1 LIVFSFKALVYRNA
15 ILIRPDPDYHHDVD
29 RLIKGIELHFK
40 NNL

>member
-15 ILIRPDPDYHHDVD
+15 ISIRPDSDFHHDID

>member
-15 ILIRPDPDYHHDVD
+15 ISIRPDPDFHHDVD
-29 RLIKGIELHFK
+29 RLINGIEQHFK